1 MKRAIARWP
10 FFRKRV
16 IEMHDFSVAMGLMDF
31 VPVAFFAVT
40 ALILLRDLY
49 SKMYKGAYA
58 LLAAGTINVFT
69 AGFCKALWKLLYA
82 ANICDFTALEEMFL
96 PLNSLG
102 LLLVGLSLIGMLC
115 WKRKDTVMLSAAPA
129 VFSGSFVF
137 IMMMVVGLG
146 GICASLSIL
155 AAKMKKK
162 GTIILFV
169 LSFVCAMGMGYMS
182 SKDSTLAWVNWVEQS
197 INTVSQLCLMLGVIA
212 LHKAG
217 LADYRFPEAAA

>member
-1 MKRAIARWP
+1 
-10 FFRKRV
+10 
-16 IEMHDFSVAMGLMDF
+16 MGLMDF
-31 VPVAFFAVT
+31 VPVAFFGVT
-40 ALILLRDLY
+40 AVILLQDLY
-49 SKMYKGAYA
+49 NKMCKGAYA

-82 ANICDFTALEEMFL
+82 AGICDFAALEHMFL

-115 WKRKDTVMLSAAPA
+115 FKSKNVVALSAAPA
-129 VFSGSFVF
+129 VFSGSMVF
-137 IMMMVVGLG
+137 IMMMVLGLG
-146 GICASLSIL
+146 GICAVMSIL
-155 AAKMKKK
+155 AARMKKK
-162 GTIILFV
+162 GTIVLFV

-197 INTVSQLCLMLGVIA
+197 INTVSQLCLMIGTVK

-217 LADYRFPEAAA
+217 LAEYKFREAKA

>member
-1 MKRAIARWP
+1 
-10 FFRKRV
+10 
-16 IEMHDFSVAMGLMDF
+16 MHDFSVAMGLMDF

-40 ALILLRDLY
+40 AVILLRDLY
-49 SKMYKGAYA
+49 NKMYQGAYA

-115 WKRKDTVMLSAAPA
+115 WKRKDAVMLSAAPA

-146 GICASLSIL
+146 GICAVMSIL
-155 AAKMKKK
+155 AARMKKK
-162 GTIILFV
+162 GTIVLFV
-169 LSFVCAMGMGYMS
+169 LSFVFAMGMGYMS
-182 SKDSTLAWVNWVEQS
+182 SKDSSLAWVNWVEQS
-197 INTVSQLCLMLGVIA
+197 INTVSQLCLMLGTIA

-217 LADYRFPEAAA
+217 LAEYKFQEVTP